1 MKVTLAALRSVEH
14 MRPPGYLDEVLSR
27 GVVEVDPEVG
37 EFVDIPHEEY
47 RSLVAK
53 FSPGSP
59 LPVCGP
65 GCQLK
70 RTFGVFGIN
79 SEPGCGCDEF
89 AARMDAWGPAECW
102 TRLEEIVDHLAEQ
115 AAKRGLPFVATAA
128 RIAVARAIQAAEKEV
143 SNAAPQAAEADPR
156 RPG

>member
-1 MKVTLAALRSVEH
+1 MVTLCTFEPLNGDAWECRACGRQVRSTTPNIHAECGVGLPER
-14 MRPPGYLDEVLSR
+14 RP
-27 GVVEVDPEVG
+27 
-37 EFVDIPHEEY
+37 
-47 RSLVAK
+47 
-53 FSPGSP
+53 
-59 LPVCGP
+59 CGP

-70 RTFGVFGIN
+70 RTLEWWGIRDDG
-79 SEPGCGCDEF
+79 SCGCDEF